1 MEEAT
6 WGGGG
11 GVKVVA
17 IFDIRE
23 QLISLWFSTCDTFL
37 SSLIN
42 GLKGGLVT
50 LLLWWFEWD

>member
-1 MEEAT
+1 M
-6 WGGGG
+6 
-11 GVKVVA
+11 A

-23 QLISLWFSTCDTFL
+23 KLISRWFSTCDTFL